1 MINNMSDSNEA
12 ATPLSQRQMIS
23 KMSGKKT
30 TGTVLLVIGIVAL
43 ALSLLFMS
51 IFCGIGA
58 FMKVLEK
65 QTQEELEAFQKK
77 GAVQTQGVIV
87 GDSHSGNGSDT
98 TVQYDAEGETY
109 EVSYSVS
116 NSSYRIGKVVT
127 IYYSETNHEECMCP
141 DLFID
146 TYHLVY
152 KVFVIIGASVGGV
165 FFIAGMIMLLIG
177 IRMRKKVKENLLYQ

>member
-1 MINNMSDSNEA
+1 
-12 ATPLSQRQMIS
+12 MIS
-23 KMSGKKT
+23 KMSDSYEAATSMSQRQMTNKKAA
-30 TGTVLLVIGIVAL
+30 GTVLLVIGIVAL

-58 FMKVLEK
+58 FMNIRVK

-77 GAVQTQGVIV
+77 GAVQTEGVIV
-87 GDSHSGNGSDT
+87 GDSHSGDGSDT

-109 EVSYSVS
+109 EVSYSIS
-116 NSSYRIGKVVT
+116 NSSYRVGKLVT
-127 IYYSETNHEECMCP
+127 IYYSERNNEECMFP

-146 TYHLVY
+146 TYHLLY